1 MNLSM
6 GNKNVVIGLVVM
18 MLYLSMTFFIERT
31 AALRLPAMYQWPET
45 AEEGGLAGYGPRHI
59 QLYRD
64 ILSRQLIKLLQ
75 GVKPTDIPVEQP
87 TKFEL
92 VINLN
97 TAKALGLTIP
107 EAMLDRADKVIE

>member
-1 MNLSM
+1 M
-6 GNKNVVIGLVVM
+6 
-18 MLYLSMTFFIERT
+18 ERT

-45 AEEGGLAGYGPRHI
+45 AEEDGLAGYGPRI
-59 QLYRD
+59 VQLFRD
-64 ILSRQLIKLLQ
+64 VLSRQLIKLLQ
-75 GVKPTDIPVEQP
+75 GAKPADIPIEQP
-87 TKFEL
+87 TTFEL